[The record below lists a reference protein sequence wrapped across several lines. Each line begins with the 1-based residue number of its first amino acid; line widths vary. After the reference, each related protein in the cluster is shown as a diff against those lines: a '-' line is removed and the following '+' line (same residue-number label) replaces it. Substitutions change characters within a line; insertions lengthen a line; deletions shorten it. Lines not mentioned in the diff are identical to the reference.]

1 MCRLSNSLIIIV
13 NILAL
18 IISLPFLS
26 LSISKEVHGPASNQ
40 TECQEIIKVPLLSF
54 SVFIFILSLLGI
66 IGSCCKVSSF
76 LWIYIIVMFFV
87 ILAVFGF
94 TIFVFVVT
102 NKSAGKA
109 LSGKGYDDN
118 RLGDYSKWLQQHV
131 DGKNWDKIRTCF
143 VEAKTCDHLSKMT
156 NEQKQ
161 SDFYKKRL
169 APIQAG
175 CCKPPSF
182 CGFTYVN
189 ATVWDVPKSGPE
201 AEDSDCTTWSNN
213 QDVLCYNCKSCKG
226 GVLGSLKR
234 DWKQLTIFNIIIL
247 IFLIVIYTIAG
258 CAFRNTR
265 NDYYKRYRG
274 YH

>member
-1 MCRLSNSLIIIV
+1 MCRLSNSIIIIV
-13 NILAL
+13 NILTL
-18 IISLPFLS
+18 IISIPFLT
-26 LSISKEVHGPASNQ
+26 LSISKELHGHASNQ
-40 TECQEIIKVPLLSF
+40 TECQKIITVPLLSF
-54 SVFIFILSLLGI
+54 SLFLFVLSILGL
-66 IGSCCKVSSF
+66 IGSCCKVSWF
-76 LWIYIIVMFFV
+76 LWIYIVVMFLLIV
-87 ILAVFGF
+87 GLFGF

-109 LSGKGYDDN
+109 LSGKGYNDN

-131 DGKNWDKIRTCF
+131 DGENWDKLRNCF
-143 VEAKTCDHLSKMT
+143 VAAKACDKLSKMT
-156 NEQKQ
+156 HEQMQ
-161 SDFYKKRL
+161 SDFYKKGL
-169 APIQAG
+169 ALIQAG

-189 ATVWDVPKSGPE
+189 ATVWNVPKSGPE

-213 QDVLCYNCKSCKG
+213 QDILCYNCKSCKG
-226 GVLGSLKR
+226 GVLGSLTR
-234 DWKQLTIFNIIIL
+234 DWKHLTTLNIIIL